1 MRAPDLDPRT
11 FSDATYLGFD
21 HGVGKHR
28 MGLRPVPDGAW
39 LEPDRNRGWQL
50 GQKRAALAAD
60 PSPWLL
66 EPQDG
71 ATQQGV
77 DRLAALLTAELG
89 DPIAPTIEACGTA
102 TQEDWCVMAMEDT
115 WRLRAAC
122 LCFPSRWVLAE
133 KVGHP
138 ISTIHEPVPRYE
150 AELGGLVE
158 SFFDRLRDDRIVWR
172 LNWNIWDD
180 GRLAQPFREADAP
193 VYDLPDPAEV
203 GDRVVLRNERQTLR
217 RLTEDTI
224 AFSIRVHQR
233 PLCALVDQ
241 PGAIDQLR
249 TILADP
255 TLAGH
260 VPKKIGRLTGPLTA
274 WLAGLP

>member
-1 MRAPDLDPRT
+1 
-11 FSDATYLGFD
+11 
-21 HGVGKHR
+21 
-28 MGLRPVPDGAW
+28 MGLRPVPDGMW
-39 LEPDRNRGWQL
+39 LEPDRNRDWQL
-50 GQKRAALAAD
+50 AQKRAALASD
-60 PSPWLL
+60 PDRWLL
-66 EPQDG
+66 EPQDE
-71 ATQQGV
+71 ATQRGV
-77 DRLAALLTAELG
+77 DRLAALLTTELG
-89 DPIAPTIEACGTA
+89 VEVAPTIAACGTA
-102 TQEDWCVMAMEDT
+102 TQEDWCVMTREDT

-158 SFFDRLRDDRIVWR
+158 SFFDRLRGDRIVWR

-193 VYDLPDPAEV
+193 VHDLPAPEEV

-217 RLTEDTI
+217 LLTDDTI

-233 PLCALVDQ
+233 PLSTLVDQ

-249 TILADP
+249 SILADP
-255 TLAGH
+255 TLAEH
-260 VPKKIGRLTGPLTA
+260 VPKKIGRLTPPLTA
-274 WLAGLP
+274 WLATQP